1 MAKTIGRRNKTDSIS
16 SRYLNDS
23 KKNYSTGELEL
34 LAVVWGL
41 EKFRFYLYG
50 KKVFLYTDHQALE
63 PLIKRIRCNRQY
75 SASLTRWLD
84 RLAHFD
90 IAIQHIAGSNLK
102 FTDFVSRNPVENA
115 SNEEV
120 YDEQYVIIILSEQA
134 DLNAKYG
141 TLFADQSQI
150 APKRNKTTEE
160 YSNNQSHQN
169 RIFENNRDV
178 NKIHKQTNNAPN
190 KRH

>member
-1 MAKTIGRRNKTDSIS
+1 M
-16 SRYLNDS
+16 NDS
-23 KKNYSTGELEL
+23 EKNYSIGELEL

-63 PLIKRIRCNRQY
+63 PLIKRNRCNRQY
-75 SASLTRWLD
+75 SARLTRWLD

-102 FTDFVSRNPVENA
+102 FTDFLRRNPVENA

-120 YDEQYVIIILSEQA
+120 YDEQYVINILSEQA
-134 DLNAKYG
+134 ELNAKYG

-150 APKRNKTTEE
+150 APERNKTTEE

-178 NKIHKQTNNAPN
+178 NKINKQTNNASN
-190 KRH
+190 KRQRKVKT